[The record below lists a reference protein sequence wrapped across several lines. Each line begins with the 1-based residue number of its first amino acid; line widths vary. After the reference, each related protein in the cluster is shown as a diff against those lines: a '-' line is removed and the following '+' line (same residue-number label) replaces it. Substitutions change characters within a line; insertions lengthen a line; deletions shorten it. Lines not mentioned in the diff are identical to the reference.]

1 MQYVILNWKKN
12 MFVLCFKEHYW
23 DSVWYLNKGFR
34 LDSIIVSMLFFLDF
48 IIVLCF
54 GFKRMISCYNKPEIQ
69 DSTETRTVDKIQ
81 LNLTKP
87 SREITRGSD
96 KINVWR
102 TPRLVCDKHKENIIH
117 HGYLLSL
124 PQQVSVIILPSLS
137 LSKHLL
143 NHMAF
148 PSLFQVKANATV
160 PLWNWYKPK
169 GKVYKSYSR
178 VEVCTYLTLLWYFY
192 ERECSCFRKHIL

>member
-1 MQYVILNWKKN
+1 
-12 MFVLCFKEHYW
+12 
-23 DSVWYLNKGFR
+23 
-34 LDSIIVSMLFFLDF
+34 MLY
-48 IIVLCF
+48 F

-69 DSTETRTVDKIQ
+69 DSAETRTVDKIQ

-102 TPRLVCDKHKENIIH
+102 NPRLVCDKHKENSIH
-117 HGYLLSL
+117 HGYLLSF

-148 PSLFQVKANATV
+148 PSPFQVKANATV
-160 PLWNWYKPK
+160 PLWN
-169 GKVYKSYSR
+169 
-178 VEVCTYLTLLWYFY
+178 
-192 ERECSCFRKHIL
+192 